1 MSKDQVFRIDID
13 SILNTKAGKKA
24 RYVPRFV
31 RNWLKRIAHQ
41 DEINEHLAATSDIKG
56 VPWLDATVKY
66 LDMQI
71 EVHGLE
77 TLPDDSDGSRFTFVS
92 NHPLGGPDGIALGH
106 ILGNH
111 YDGRIRYLVNDLL
124 MNLPGLAP
132 LCIPINKTGKQS
144 RDLPRLVEAVFQSDN
159 HVIMFPAGLCS
170 RKIQGVIQDLP
181 WNKTFIQKSIET
193 QRTVVPIFFSGQNSE
208 RFYRIASWCKRLG
221 LKVNLAM
228 LFLSDE
234 TFLNKHRKFDV
245 YIGQPIPYTVF
256 DATRRPAD
264 WADFVRSKVYE
275 LPPKNQ
281 N

>member
-1 MSKDQVFRIDID
+1 MSKEQVFRIDID

-77 TLPDDSDGSRFTFVS
+77 NLPDDSDGSRFTFVS

-170 RKIQGVIQDLP
+170 RKQKGIIRDLP
-181 WNKTFIQKSIET
+181 WGKACVQKSVQHHRDI
-193 QRTVVPIFFSGQNSE
+193 VPIHFVGQNSP
-208 RFYRIASWCKRLG
+208 RFYRVANLCKALH
-221 LKVNLAM
+221 LKFNLAM
-228 LFLSDE
+228 LFLPDE
-234 TFLNKHRKFDV
+234 MYRSRGQHYTVH
-245 YIGQPIPYTVF
+245 IGTPIPWQTF
-256 DATRRPAD
+256 DRSRSAKE
-264 WADFVRSKVYE
+264 WAQWLQDRVYA
-275 LPPKNQ
+275 LN
-281 N
+281 

>member
-1 MSKDQVFRIDID
+1 MKSQIEGVGIAPCVG
-13 SILNTKAGKKA
+13 TC
-24 RYVPRFV
+24 YVPRLGQV
-31 RNWLKRIAHQ
+31 GA
-41 DEINEHLAATSDIKG
+41 LAAQELAH
-56 VPWLDATVKY
+56 V
-66 LDMQI
+66 
-71 EVHGLE
+71 
-77 TLPDDSDGSRFTFVS
+77 
-92 NHPLGGPDGIALGH
+92 GIALGH

-193 QRTVVPIFFSGQNSE
+193 QRTVVPIFFSGKNSE

-234 TFLNKHRKFDV
+234 TFLNKHKKFDV
-245 YIGQPIPYTVF
+245 YIGQPIPHTVF